1 MEIERRCLT
10 AEEAPECELQIE
22 ARASGR
28 EAIRGL
34 AIPYNR
40 LSLDLGGFRE
50 RILPGAFDK
59 VLNRQRGRGEI
70 LSYYNHNSDLLLGRE
85 SAGTLEIVAD
95 ERGISYI
102 VEPPDTSAGRDVL
115 ALVRSRNLRGSS
127 FAFTVSQKGGER
139 FTNDETGKVIREVVE
154 ASGLYEVGPVN
165 VPAYGSA
172 TSAVVAQRSYAAWL
186 AAQAAD
192 VVADPA
198 AEPEVKKAMRSL
210 VRDAAAAAALRLRN
224 V

>member
-1 MEIERRCLT
+1 MT
-10 AEEAPECELQIE
+10 TSTGCELAIE
-22 ARASGR
+22 TRSSGR

-34 AIPYNR
+34 AVPYNR

-59 VLNRQRGRGEI
+59 VLNRQRGKGEI
-70 LSYYNHNSDLLLGRE
+70 LSYYNHNSDMLLGRE
-85 SAGTLEIVAD
+85 SAGTLEIIAD
-95 ERGISYI
+95 DRGISYV

-127 FAFTVSQKGGER
+127 FAFTVAQKNGER
-139 FTNDETGKVIREVVE
+139 FTTDESGKAIREVVE

-172 TSAVVAQRSYAAWL
+172 TSAVVAQRSYEAWL
-186 AAQAAD
+186 AAQAAAAE
-192 VVADPA
+192 ADA
-198 AEPEVKKAMRSL
+198 STEPEVKKALRSL
-210 VRDAAAAAALRLRN
+210 ARDAAAAWSLRLRN

>member
-10 AEEAPECELQIE
+10 AEEAPECEIVIE
-22 ARASGR
+22 TRASGR

-50 RILPGAFDK
+50 RILPGSFDK
-59 VLNRQRGRGEI
+59 ILNRQRGRGEI

-95 ERGISYI
+95 DRGVSYV

-139 FTNDETGKVIREVVE
+139 FTTDENGRAVREIVE

-172 TSAVVAQRSYAAWL
+172 TSAVVAQRSYAAWI
-186 AAQAAD
+186 AARATEAAE
-192 VVADPA
+192 DPE
-198 AEPEVKKAMRSL
+198 AEPEVKKALRSL
-210 VRDAAAAAALRLRN
+210 ARDAAAAWSLRLRN
-224 V
+224 A

>member
-22 ARASGR
+22 SRSSGR

-50 RILPGAFDK
+50 RIMPGAFDK
-59 VLNRQRGRGEI
+59 ILNRQRGRGEI

-85 SAGTLEIVAD
+85 SAGTLEITAD
-95 ERGISYI
+95 DRGISYM
-102 VEPPDTSAGRDVL
+102 VEPPDTTAGRDVL
-115 ALVRSRNLRGSS
+115 ALVRARLLRGSS
-127 FAFTVSQKGGER
+127 FAFTVGQKGER
-139 FTNDETGKVIREVVE
+139 FTTDESGKAIREVVE
-154 ASGLYEVGPVN
+154 ASGLYEIGPVN

-186 AAQAAD
+186 AAQADEAE
-192 VVADPA
+192 ADPA
-198 AEPEVKKAMRSL
+198 VEPEAKRAIRSL
-210 VRDAAAAAALRLRN
+210 ARDAAAAWSLRLRN